1 MDNYLFYMYLKY
13 LKDSKL
19 TFWPKLLKQ
28 PPVTII
34 LLVIIIISGMASIIL
49 SFVGINYYFMLGS
62 ILLEIISCA
71 ILYFYTENY
80 KITCSESKAE
90 DYKKYCKDI
99 KIWLNSC
106 GIRDRESVEVLHS
119 RVIESIERIKSL
131 DKESQERTDKW
142 LQALIIP
149 ILLAIITTSISNVS
163 DISVMFKN
171 MLIIIIGFV
180 SVYCIFIALQKI
192 SNFPNKRMMEKLN
205 CFASDLQGVLD
216 TQFSDSVF
224 K

>member
-1 MDNYLFYMYLKY
+1 M
-13 LKDSKL
+13 
-19 TFWPKLLKQ
+19 
-28 PPVTII
+28 
-34 LLVIIIISGMASIIL
+34 
-49 SFVGINYYFMLGS
+49 
-62 ILLEIISCA
+62 
-71 ILYFYTENY
+71 
-80 KITCSESKAE
+80 
-90 DYKKYCKDI
+90 
-99 KIWLNSC
+99 
-106 GIRDRESVEVLHS
+106 
-119 RVIESIERIKSL
+119 